1 MNLNVGN
8 VDRGARVVL
17 ALGLFSLFFL
27 VDGPMKW
34 LGLVGL
40 VPLLTGAMGFCP
52 LYTVFGINTC
62 PVRTRKA

>member
-1 MNLNVGN
+1 MNPNVGN

-40 VPLLTGAMGFCP
+40 VPLLTGAVGFCP
-52 LYTVFGINTC
+52 LYKVFGINTC
-62 PVRTRKA
+62 PVQTRKA